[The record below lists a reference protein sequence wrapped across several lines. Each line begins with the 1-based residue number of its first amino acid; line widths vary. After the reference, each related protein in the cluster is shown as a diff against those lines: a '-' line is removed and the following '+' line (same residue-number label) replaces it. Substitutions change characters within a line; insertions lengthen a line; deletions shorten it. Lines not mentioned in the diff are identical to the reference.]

1 MKGFITLFMLFAVV
15 YSIWG
20 IKACSDEGPTNTSG
34 VATVTAVE
42 TPPVRKAVTKNP
54 NGRDLGKTDEL
65 VRAVSETY
73 GVPAGA
79 LYGVW
84 MAETGGLTKDW
95 GTGDGWQQPSSYS
108 QGKPCFARLGVAKC
122 ATGNAAV
129 IAVCGQ
135 RRNGMP
141 ACDPAAVRV
150 ADAFAMGPLR
160 IPVSRILAARPDGTT
175 AWNPAFAEDFD
186 GDGVIDPHSLADAL
200 AMAARH
206 LRASYEEARKTMP
219 EVQAWERAVSRYRDD
234 APTGYY
240 EGSPGSPGVR
250 FHWQQWCATRGSCG

>member
-1 MKGFITLFMLFAVV
+1 MKGILALFFLFAVV

-20 IKACSDEGPTNTSG
+20 MKSCDETTDSG
-34 VATVTAVE
+34 SVVTVPAVE
-42 TPPVRKAVTKNP
+42 TPPVRKVLVKNP
-54 NGRDLGKTDEL
+54 KGRDLGKTDEL

-84 MAETGGLTKDW
+84 MSESAGLTKGW
-95 GTGDGWQQPSSYS
+95 GTDDGWQQPSSYA
-108 QGKPCFARLGVAKC
+108 QGTSCVARLGVAKC
-122 ATGNAAV
+122 ATGNTAV
-129 IAVCGQ
+129 TAVCAQ
-135 RRNGMP
+135 RRNGTP
-141 ACDPAAVRV
+141 VCDPTAVRV

-200 AMAARH
+200 AMAARY
-206 LRASYEEARKTMP
+206 LRASYDEARKTMP

-234 APTGYY
+234 APAGYY
-240 EGSPGSPGVR
+240 EGSLGKSGVR
-250 FHWQQWCATRGSCG
+250 FHWQQWCVTRGSCG